1 MAKGF
6 LSRAAAAIRRD
17 LGNEFAYALD
27 DIRHKVVEQPMAGR
41 PTTPSVFTPNAFE
54 ISPEAASFY
63 RWLGEK
69 EADKGKGDQEKD
81 GKDPMGRTA
90 EAAPEPMEGR
100 PSEVKANYAVQA
112 AFERHAKV
120 GPTGAMEME
129 DYYRNQWRDFEGWID
144 GRETALSGDAIE
156 EESRAQERAQ
166 EGAEHEID

>member
-27 DIRHKVVEQPMAGR
+27 DIRHKVVEQPMFGR
-41 PTTPSVFTPNAFE
+41 STTPSAFE
-54 ISPEAASFY
+54 TPSPEAAAFY

-69 EADKGKGDQEKD
+69 KEAGDPEKD
-81 GKDPMGRTA
+81 GKDPMGRSSPEA
-90 EAAPEPMEGR
+90 EKEPMEGR
-100 PSEVKANYAVQA
+100 PSEVDDNHALKT
-112 AFERHAKV
+112 AFERHQQA
-120 GPTGAMEME
+120 GPTGLMEME
-129 DYYRNQWRDFEGWID
+129 DYYRDQWRDFEGWID
-144 GRETALSGDAIE
+144 GRETALSGDAIG